1 MEDKN
6 NKQFSNIIDSTVPNN
21 ASETDFDEIPSIASI
36 STEEYI
42 PSSVSIPTTFDIE
55 HRYQLV
61 GNINIINQM

>member
-6 NKQFSNIIDSTVPNN
+6 SKQFSNITDSTVPNN
-21 ASETDFDEIPSIASI
+21 ASEIDFDEIPTTSI
-36 STEEYI
+36 STEEYT
-42 PSSVSIPTTFDIE
+42 PSSASIPTTFDIE

>member
-6 NKQFSNIIDSTVPNN
+6 NKQSSNITDSTVPNN
-21 ASETDFDEIPSIASI
+21 ASETDFDEIASI
-36 STEEYI
+36 SIEEYI
-42 PSSVSIPTTFDIE
+42 PSSASIPTTFDIE